1 MPLLLLFFEVVC
13 NQSLVRED
21 GTEVRAAS
29 EGIHW
34 SCPVENKEYVV
45 LIKDAELWC
54 GQNMDLV
61 LLVDQLFLIISI
73 KETHKTSERP
83 AAS

>member
-13 NQSLVRED
+13 NQPLVRED

-45 LIKDAELWC
+45 LIKDTEL
-54 GQNMDLV
+54 
-61 LLVDQLFLIISI
+61 
-73 KETHKTSERP
+73 
-83 AAS
+83 